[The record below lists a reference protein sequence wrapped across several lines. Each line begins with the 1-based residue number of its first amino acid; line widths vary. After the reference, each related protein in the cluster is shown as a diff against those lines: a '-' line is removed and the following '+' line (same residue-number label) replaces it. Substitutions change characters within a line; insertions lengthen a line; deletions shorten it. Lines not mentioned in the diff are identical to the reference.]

1 MAKWTRRWGIPLMLG
16 CIVAFSL
23 GALGISAWTGIQTYH
38 DTTRLEQIAL
48 QNQAIA
54 LANRELALDTKV
66 RARRQ
71 LANARH
77 LAYLLALERRICLV
91 TPNCS
96 VDRIK

>member
-1 MAKWTRRWGIPLMLG
+1 M
-16 CIVAFSL
+16 
-23 GALGISAWTGIQTYH
+23 
-38 DTTRLEQIAL
+38 

-71 LANARH
+71 LANTRH